1 MKETMTASIVGATA
15 LIRAK
20 VPAVL
25 PLFAFVPLAQMSTQ
39 QKRQRISSVTGQGVL
54 TSRIQ

>member
-1 MKETMTASIVGATA
+1 MKDTMTTCMVGATA

-25 PLFAFVPLAQMSTQ
+25 RPFAFVPLAQMSTQ
-39 QKRQRISSVTGQGVL
+39 QKGN
-54 TSRIQ
+54 